1 MAQKCIWQPQPLTDS
16 QILKRSGNG
25 LCSKHTAVAPILDV
39 VYSINAII
47 QQLMTSELEGC
58 DHYIIHNIS
67 SPVTSITTIHKTDNW
82 SNSNSYFNH
91 NSRLIH
97 CWHNLFF
104 FITSHISLAAYWF
117 PPTIRNIQIYR
128 NMIIISTLLDLN
140 SVLAHSQCV
149 PQLDGFVS
157 WSRHDLAIV
166 GRKCN
171 AQHVLRVTNETSSRP
186 PTVSDTQISN
196 IPIFKVLC
204 IDHHW
209 TVSYRF

>member
-1 MAQKCIWQPQPLTDS
+1 MARDDAAQQPRMAQKCIWQPQPLTDS

-91 NSRLIH
+91 NSRFIH

-104 FITSHISLAAYWF
+104 
-117 PPTIRNIQIYR
+117 
-128 NMIIISTLLDLN
+128 LL
-140 SVLAHSQCV
+140 
-149 PQLDGFVS
+149 P
-157 WSRHDLAIV
+157 
-166 GRKCN
+166 
-171 AQHVLRVTNETSSRP
+171 VTFRWLLTDFRQQSETSKYTETWLLSAL
-186 PTVSDTQISN
+186 
-196 IPIFKVLC
+196 F
-204 IDHHW
+204 
-209 TVSYRF
+209 